1 MIIEVIEKRRNIKE
15 FTEEKIS
22 EDSIKYLLNA
32 AIWAPNHRKTEPWRF
47 IVIPKNSKMRIK
59 LANHI
64 YDWNYKNASSKD
76 ENAKKEIAKKE
87 KIKILNAPALIYVY
101 YIEDSD
107 PEVDKENYSAVSCA
121 IQNLMLAAHEI
132 GIGVGWSTGMVC
144 KAKVETLIGAEP
156 DWEIAGALFL
166 GKPKNQTEGKRKP
179 INECTIWH

>member
-1 MIIEVIEKRRNIKE
+1 MIIEVIEQRRNVKE
-15 FTEEKIS
+15 FTEDEIS
-22 EDSIKYLLNA
+22 EDSIKYMLNA

-64 YDWNYKNASSKD
+64 KDWNYKNATSKD
-76 ENAKKEIAKKE
+76 EKVKIQISEKE

-101 YIEDSD
+101 YIQDSN
-107 PEVDKENYSAVSCA
+107 PEIDKENYSAVSCA

-132 GIGVGWSTGMVC
+132 EIGVGWSTGKVC
-144 KAKVETLIGAEP
+144 KANVETLIGAEP

-166 GKPKNQTEGKRKP
+166 GKPKIQAESIRKP
-179 INECTIWH
+179 ISECTIWH

>member
-64 YDWNYKNASSKD
+64 YDWIYINASSKD
-76 ENAKKEIAKKE
+76 QIAK
-87 KIKILNAPALIYVY
+87 
-101 YIEDSD
+101 
-107 PEVDKENYSAVSCA
+107 
-121 IQNLMLAAHEI
+121 
-132 GIGVGWSTGMVC
+132 
-144 KAKVETLIGAEP
+144 
-156 DWEIAGALFL
+156 
-166 GKPKNQTEGKRKP
+166 
-179 INECTIWH
+179 